1 LRNVTIFNHRE
12 TPMNNVALH
21 KEVWPELYDPD
32 FPDKYTIEKLDASTP
47 SPLPFRFNDG
57 GRSKA
62 GFSGSARDCV
72 ARSTAI
78 ASGLSYIEVYSALA
92 QGNAT
97 QRASKRTPRRTRT
110 ASQGI
115 FTQRKWFKDYMTS
128 LGFVWVP
135 TQRIGSVNKARLCKG
150 ALPNGKLVVSVP
162 RHYTAV
168 INGVIND
175 TFDCSR
181 NGKRCVYGYWVKRT

>member
-1 LRNVTIFNHRE
+1 
-12 TPMNNVALH
+12 MNNVALH
-21 KEVWPELYDPD
+21 QEVWPELYDPD
-32 FPDKYTIEKLDASTP
+32 FPDKYTIEKLDTAP
-47 SPLPFRFNDG
+47 LSPLPFQFDDG

-62 GFSGSARDCV
+62 GFSANARDCV
-72 ARSTAI
+72 ARSIAI
-78 ASGLSYIEVYSALA
+78 ASDLSYIEVYSALA

-97 QRASKRTPRRTRT
+97 QRASKRTPKRTRT

-128 LGFVWVP
+128 LGFVWQP
-135 TQRIGSVNKARLCKG
+135 TQRIGGANKTRLCKG
-150 ALPNGKLVVSVP
+150 ALPNGKLVVSVS

-168 INGVIND
+168 INGIIHD

-181 NGKRCVYGYWVKRT
+181 NGKRCVYGYWVKQT